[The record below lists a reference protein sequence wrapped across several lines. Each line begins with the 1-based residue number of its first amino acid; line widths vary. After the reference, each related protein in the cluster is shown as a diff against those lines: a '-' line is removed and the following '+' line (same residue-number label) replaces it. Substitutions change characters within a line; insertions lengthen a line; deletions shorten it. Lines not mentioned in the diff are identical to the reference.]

1 MTAETSD
8 PIMNDVYRAL
18 QRHLDSMPVGFPP
31 TESGVE
37 IRILKRLFTP
47 DEAKLAIN
55 LTYSTHASET
65 LNEIFQRLKKTGI
78 SHEELEQT
86 LDTMVGKGLLHFK
99 REGKTKFYSNAQW
112 VVGIFE
118 FQVNKLTKE
127 LLADISKYNAEA
139 FSRELFTSRPTQL
152 RVIPIGKS
160 ITPENTVANYD
171 DIRVLMESVDGP
183 FMVTNCICR
192 QSDSLAGVPCKATDR
207 DETCLAFGSFAQMY
221 IDEGWGREISK
232 TELLEIISKNESD
245 GLVLQPSNSEK
256 LEFICSCCGCCCGI
270 ISGKKRMNKPV
281 EFFTTNFQAEVDND
295 VCTSCETCVELCQME
310 ALSMLDDTLSINLN
324 RCIGCGICVANCP
337 EDAINLQKR
346 KEEKIPPQTLD
357 DLYAKIIDRKAQ

>member
-1 MTAETSD
+1 MSVETSD
-8 PIMNDVYRAL
+8 HIVNDVYRAL
-18 QRHLDSMPVGFPP
+18 QKHLDNMPVGFPP

-47 DEAKLAIN
+47 EEAELATN

-65 LNEIFQRLKKTGI
+65 LDDIFQRLKETDV
-78 SHEELEQT
+78 SRAELEQA
-86 LDTMVGKGLLHFK
+86 LDTMVGKGLLHFR
-99 REGKTKFYSNAQW
+99 REGKKKFYSNAQW

-118 FQVNKLTKE
+118 FQVNKLSKE

-139 FSRELFTSRPTQL
+139 YSRELFTSRPTQL

-171 DIRVLMESVDGP
+171 DVRILLDSVEGP
-183 FMVTNCICR
+183 FMVTSCICR
-192 QSDSLAGVPCKATDR
+192 QSDSLTGDPCKATER

-232 TELLEIISKNESD
+232 SELVEIISENESE

-256 LEFICSCCGCCCGI
+256 LEFICSCCGCCCGLI
-270 ISGKKRMNKPV
+270 TGKKRMKRPV
-281 EFFTTNFQAEVDND
+281 DFFTTNFQAVVNGDI
-295 VCTSCETCVELCQME
+295 CTSCETCVELCQME
-310 ALSMLDDTLSINLN
+310 ALSLSDDTLQINLD

-337 EDAINLQKR
+337 EGALTLQKR
-346 KEEKIPPQTLD
+346 KEETTPPQTLD
-357 DLYAKIIDRKAQ
+357 DLYTKILDRKAK